1 MSFFGT
7 FFFILFFFSGIFWQR
22 MARIPRF
29 TVGKVERRGATLW
42 RIVIPARFSANGR
55 QRHVYYKTRAQAEQD
70 ARMLRER
77 YASGT
82 LGLSEILPP
91 AVVRDA
97 QAALAVLRS
106 AGLNMGL
113 ADAARLAAEHAS
125 AMQRGIT
132 IAALLE
138 RYAAEA
144 GAARGWKEDTR
155 KTWRKYAGKLEA
167 AFGGMNC
174 ADLKPDAL
182 REWMRE
188 TFPTPTGFNGFYRT
202 LAGCF
207 SWAVKMQL
215 LAVSPFRFIERVA
228 QKRKGVDI
236 FSPKEARAI
245 MAACRDLRTDPRQV
259 WRDCSD
265 CAVPFAL
272 LLFAGIRPKEL
283 ERLTW
288 EDIREQ
294 PDGREMIFVGDGK
307 AKTSTS
313 RFVRV
318 RPNLAAFLAAWR
330 GRRHGSIVPANWG
343 RKCGLVRRLAGVSG
357 RQDTA
362 RHSFASYALA
372 AGEPLEQVRSDMGHA
387 HGSAMIFTNYRAAAT
402 PATAREYWAIM
413 P

>member
-1 MSFFGT
+1 
-7 FFFILFFFSGIFWQR
+7 

-42 RIVIPARFSANGR
+42 RIVIPARFSANGK
-55 QRHVYYKTRAQAEQD
+55 QRHVYYQTRAQADRD

-82 LGLSEILPP
+82 LGLSEVLPP

-97 QAALAVLRS
+97 QAALALLRA

-113 ADAARLAAEHAS
+113 AEAARLAAEHAS

-155 KTWRKYAGKLEA
+155 KTWRKYAGKFA
-167 AFGGMNC
+167 ASWGDVNC
-174 ADLKPDAL
+174 AELKPEDL
-182 REWMRE
+182 REWMLS
-188 TFPTPTGFNGFYRT
+188 TFPTPTGFNGCYRT
-202 LAGCF
+202 IAGCF
-207 SWAVKMQL
+207 SWAVKMRL
-215 LAVSPFRFIERVA
+215 LEVSPFQFIERVA
-228 QKRKGVDI
+228 KPQKRIDI
-236 FSPKEARAI
+236 YTPAEARAI
-245 MAACRDLRTDPRQV
+245 LEACRDTRTDPRQV

-265 CAVPFAL
+265 CRLPFAL
-272 LLFAGIRPKEL
+272 MLFAGIRPKEL

-288 EDIREQ
+288 EDIHEEA
-294 PDGREMIFVGDGK
+294 DGQTMLFIGGEK
-307 AKTSTS
+307 AKTATA
-313 RFVRV
+313 RFIRI
-318 RPNLAAFLAAWR
+318 RPNLLAFLEAYR
-330 GRRHGSIVPANWG
+330 GKRAGSIVPANWG
-343 RKCGLVRRLAGVSG
+343 RKAGYVRKLAGVAG

-372 AGEPLEQVRSDMGHA
+372 AGEPLEQVRADMGHA
-387 HGSAMIFTNYRAAAT
+387 YGSAMIFTNYRAAAR
-402 PATAREYWAIM
+402 PSEAREYWAIS
-413 P
+413 PLTLAAAP